1 MAAKRILDAVALFN
15 ASRNVAAKHVDIR
28 LAQVDLYSRTSS
40 LAKAVRSRA
49 EPNFTSAVQRFSQ
62 SSPLNGHSPQATDIP
77 TACRTAESSPP
88 RNTDEGMKQDHFSER
103 SGEHPVTD
111 TVLEETLDIEQSL
124 ANGQPLPDGTIPP
137 KDSPVG
143 QNIGNPESYSERHV
157 LGNEQHPQQQKRQG
171 HSDDIGAISSNQSTI
186 TDPTATKYQLSPD
199 AARKAQRA
207 SEWQIPAMPAGP
219 PNSEGFRPDVAS
231 GEGSEFSVEQEQD
244 TSYQPPG
251 SASSMLSALPQDR
264 LPKVEW
270 DVQGGDPHIPNG
282 INADVFYSGEK
293 LKETQTN
300 DEPSEEML
308 SQIFSSPKV
317 ARLLGKREKPGP
329 IGGAVRAFHT
339 STLLQQKDAVAERES
354 LRKLAADM
362 AEDIGKAT
370 SVSFP

>member
-40 LAKAVRSRA
+40 LVKAVRSRA
-49 EPNFTSAVQRFSQ
+49 EPNLTSAVQRVSQ
-62 SSPLNGHSPQATDIP
+62 TPPLNGHSPQTTDIP
-77 TACRTAESSPP
+77 TAYRTAESSPP
-88 RNTDEGMKQDHFSER
+88 RNTDEGVKQDHFPRGQGSIQ
-103 SGEHPVTD
+103 SPTL
-111 TVLEETLDIEQSL
+111 LEENLDIEQSL
-124 ANGQPLPDGTIPP
+124 ANGQPLPDGPIPP

-143 QNIGNPESYSERHV
+143 QNIGNPKSYSERHV
-157 LGNEQHPQQQKRQG
+157 LGNAQHPQQQKGQG
-171 HSDDIGAISSNQSTI
+171 HSDDLGAISSNQSTI
-186 TDPTATKYQLSPD
+186 TDPTATEYQLSPD
-199 AARKAQRA
+199 PAREAQRA
-207 SEWQIPAMPAGP
+207 SEWQIPAMPAEP

-231 GEGSEFSVEQEQD
+231 GEGSEFSVQQEQD
-244 TSYQPPG
+244 AFYQPPG
-251 SASSMLSALPQDR
+251 SASPVLSALPQVH

-270 DVQGGDPHIPNG
+270 DIQGGDPHIPNG

-317 ARLLGKREKPGP
+317 ARLLRKGKKPDP

-339 STLLQQKDAVAERES
+339 SALLQQKDAVTERES

-362 AEDIGKAT
+362 TEDVGKAT